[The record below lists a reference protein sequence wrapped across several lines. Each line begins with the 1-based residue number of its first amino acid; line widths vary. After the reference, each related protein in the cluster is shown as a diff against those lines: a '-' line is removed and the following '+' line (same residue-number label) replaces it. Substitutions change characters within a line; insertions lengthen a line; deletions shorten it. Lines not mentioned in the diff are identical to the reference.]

1 MSITVFEAR
10 KRIILDCANRLHMRK
25 LIALAV
31 AAIGF
36 FSTIALPAMLI
47 SAYKPE
53 KTIVLFMYIGIGVG
67 LSAAFALLLVSM
79 LNSESSNYYPRFAK
93 LIYNSLVAEQ
103 DPAGAKL
110 DLEYIVT
117 NESFRASMA
126 LKYALV
132 TGYRVTLDQIPIDMV
147 ENCTVKNSAMP
158 YYDLIKFGTPG
169 GVLNMGPVKFY
180 TTLQEGNWMIRTQNG
195 SMYIPLGQ
203 YMKQHSKEIAEYMEN
218 VILQSYLGHAVN
230 ASYF

>member
-1 MSITVFEAR
+1 MTIFETR
-10 KRIILDCANRLHMRK
+10 REIILTCANRRHIRK
-25 LIALAV
+25 LLALAI

-36 FSTIALPAMLI
+36 FSTIALPTMLI

-53 KTIVLFMYIGIGVG
+53 KTVVLFMYIGIGVG
-67 LSAAFALLLVSM
+67 LSAAFALLLASM
-79 LNSESSNYYPRFAK
+79 LDSESPNYYPRFAK
-93 LIYNSLVAEQ
+93 LMYGSLAAEH

-110 DLEYIVT
+110 DLEFLVT
-117 NESFRASMA
+117 NELFRASMA

-158 YYDLIKFGTPG
+158 YYDVIKFGTPG

-195 SMYIPLGQ
+195 SMYIPLDQ
-203 YMKQHSKEIAEYMEN
+203 YMKQHSKDIAEYMEN
-218 VILQSYLGHAVN
+218 IILQSYLGHAVN

>member
-1 MSITVFEAR
+1 MSVFEIRR
-10 KRIILDCANRLHMRK
+10 KIILDCANRLHMRK

-36 FSTIALPAMLI
+36 FSTIALPTMLI

-53 KTIVLFMYIGIGVG
+53 KTVVLFMYIGIGVG
-67 LSAAFALLLVSM
+67 LSAGFAILLASM
-79 LNSESSNYYPRFAK
+79 LDSESSNYYPRLAK
-93 LIYNSLVAEQ
+93 LIYGSLVAEK

-110 DLEYIVT
+110 DLEYLVT

-126 LKYALV
+126 LKYAV
-132 TGYRVTLDQIPIDMV
+132 VCGYRVTLDRIPIDMV

-180 TTLQEGNWMIRTQNG
+180 TTLQDQNWMIRTQNG
-195 SMYIPLGQ
+195 SSYIPLDQ
-203 YMKQHSKEIAEYMEN
+203 YMKQYWKEIAEYMEN
-218 VILQSYLGHAVN
+218 IILQSYLGHAVN